1 MFIFR
6 RRLMQNMLDDL
17 TFLPPDD
24 RQKLADRLNQRHPDR
39 MAAMWELVFLW
50 GLSRVGR
57 VDHEAEL
64 DNGRRPDLR
73 YHQDDLAFIA
83 DVTALSDT
91 GLEDQAGV
99 QQLWGDIL
107 RIGRKHGFS
116 GNGLSLDVESTRVG
130 AYGDTVVDVHL
141 PEPKDRARVMK
152 THVEPFLRAHR
163 QTQEAISLV
172 VDEPSVRFTLSYIP
186 GQLYATCSHAAYTVP
201 GSLKDNPLARRIKAK
216 TGQLRGAPADLPRG
230 LIVCDAGSD
239 LMRRKDN
246 LNGQD
251 YSRRHIALDALE
263 ATTAIDFVLMV
274 SVVAER
280 KILDPRTTYQWR
292 SDFVASRRAM
302 MEGRLADGMAARIEG
317 VFREMFGRLPPLVND
332 AMNVAHRVLEA
343 EGPNMIGG
351 YRWEG
356 DMFKISSRAVMDL
369 LAGTLSQ
376 NDFQEAYGWH
386 PDDPHGARNPFAMAK
401 ARGQLI
407 RSVNIEASQDSD
419 DDWLVVQFGRP
430 DPAVTPF
437 TGAITESAAPTET

>member
-1 MFIFR
+1 
-6 RRLMQNMLDDL
+6 
-17 TFLPPDD
+17 
-24 RQKLADRLNQRHPDR
+24 
-39 MAAMWELVFLW
+39 MWELVFLW

-91 GLEDQAGV
+91 GLEDQADV
-99 QQLWGDIL
+99 QQLWADIH
-107 RIGRKHGFS
+107 RVGRKHGLS
-116 GNGLSLDVESTRVG
+116 GNGLSLDVESIHVG

-141 PEPKDRARVMK
+141 PEPKDRARVIR

-163 QTQEAISLV
+163 QTQDAVSLV
-172 VDEPSVRFTLSYIP
+172 VDEPGVRFTLAYSP
-186 GQLYATCSHAAYTVP
+186 GQIYATRSHAAYTAP

-216 TGQLRGAPADLPRG
+216 ASQLRGAPADLPRG

-246 LNGQD
+246 LNGRG
-251 YSRRHIALDALE
+251 YSRRDIALAALE
-263 ATTAIDFVLMV
+263 ATTAIDFVVMV

-280 KILDPRTTYQWR
+280 KMLDPRTTYQWR
-292 SDFVASRRAM
+292 IDVVASTRAM
-302 MEGRLADGMAARIEG
+302 SEGRLADGVAARIEG
-317 VFREMFGRLPPLVND
+317 VFREMFGRLPSLVND

-343 EGPNMIGG
+343 EAPDMIGG
-351 YRWEG
+351 YQWEG

-376 NDFQEAYGWH
+376 DDFQEAYGWR
-386 PDDPHGARNPFAMAK
+386 PDDPRGARNPFAMAK

-430 DPAVTPF
+430 DPAVAPF
-437 TGAITESAAPTET
+437 TGAVTEAKPEAPTEPAAAST